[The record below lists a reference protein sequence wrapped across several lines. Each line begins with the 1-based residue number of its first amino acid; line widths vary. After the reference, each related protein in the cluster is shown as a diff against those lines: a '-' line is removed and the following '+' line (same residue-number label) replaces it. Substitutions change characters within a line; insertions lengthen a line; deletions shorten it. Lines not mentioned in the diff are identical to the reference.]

1 MLIHP
6 PRINALDVVRSRG
19 WSYEH
24 TAYHGRGRPTNTI
37 PGSTVCWV
45 REKMHLS
52 DVHRIKFF
60 LLHGLPFEQKRV
72 CVVHSMTDTT
82 LYITCLKTNVSYDA
96 VFDHVWELL
105 MELPAPTPAAQR
117 VADRRVRRT
126 AAMNA
131 ARLDEIQRRPAPTDG
146 DRQSTV
152 TRVATSSEVRLYR
165 HE

>member
-1 MLIHP
+1 
-6 PRINALDVVRSRG
+6 
-19 WSYEH
+19 
-24 TAYHGRGRPTNTI
+24 
-37 PGSTVCWV
+37 
-45 REKMHLS
+45 
-52 DVHRIKFF
+52 
-60 LLHGLPFEQKRV
+60 
-72 CVVHSMTDTT
+72 
-82 LYITCLKTNVSYDA
+82 
-96 VFDHVWELL
+96 

-131 ARLDEIQRRPAPTDG
+131 ARLDEIQRRPVPTDG